1 MHVVRVN
8 NSIIRASLK
17 LHKLSFHK
25 LAPRCATLLSPN
37 VVVLFFWLSEFPC
50 VAERVVPIFNFKHII
65 KAIWVQHI
73 YWFKYFQQNNTE
85 TSGQHGWG
93 FSCWHE
99 VFVRRFIISMNY
111 TWSLFLFFFVFC
123 FCFRFVIF
131 STKVPD
137 HSANCFNCL
146 HNNGHEEM
154 LRYFEIRAKAFNCL
168 AAFMQLILTCWLK
181 GNLSWRKT
189 HSIVT
194 WGSGFQMMSS
204 MHCDM
209 IH

>member
-99 VFVRRFIISMNY
+99 VFVKRFIISINY
-111 TWSLFLFFFVFC
+111 TWSLFLFFCFFVFV
-123 FCFRFVIF
+123 FDLLFFPQKYQTI
-131 STKVPD
+131 
-137 HSANCFNCL
+137 AQ
-146 HNNGHEEM
+146 
-154 LRYFEIRAKAFNCL
+154 IA
-168 AAFMQLILTCWLK
+168 
-181 GNLSWRKT
+181 
-189 HSIVT
+189 SIVYT
-194 WGSGFQMMSS
+194 TMGTRKCWDTLRFEPKHLTALQLLCS
-204 MHCDM
+204 
-209 IH
+209 